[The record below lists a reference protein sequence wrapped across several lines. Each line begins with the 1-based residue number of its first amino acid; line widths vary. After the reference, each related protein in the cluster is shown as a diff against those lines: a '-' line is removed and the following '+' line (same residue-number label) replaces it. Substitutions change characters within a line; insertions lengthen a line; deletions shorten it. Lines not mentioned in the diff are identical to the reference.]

1 MDITSLYY
9 FVEVAKDLNITR
21 TANRL
26 YISQQ
31 TLSNHIQRLEEYF
44 GSALLYRKPKL
55 ALTYAGEYV
64 LEYAKVIA
72 KEETNLKDILSDI
85 EHKERGTIYLGG
97 STLRLNIL
105 PAILPKFS
113 ERYPNVE
120 LRLKNTLS
128 NDLEPLVSKGEL
140 DFAIVTQSTSDSNL
154 IQDPLIKDE
163 IYLCVADSLLYKYY
177 GVEANETKARSIHGA
192 HLKDFSKLPFCIYN
206 NYMGSMIQKVFDE
219 EKVSPQTYLTTKHT
233 HLCTSIG
240 FTGVAACFSSRVHLA
255 ERKSE
260 TPAGMNI
267 FPVLHRG
274 EPLTLDVYLLR
285 HKQRYLTHY
294 SRFFMEMVLEYYE
307 QMEKERIARLADE
320 E

>member
-44 GSALLYRKPKL
+44 GSALLYRKPRL

-64 LEYAKVIA
+64 LDYAKIIA

-85 EHKERGTIYLGG
+85 EHKERGVIYLGG

-105 PAILPKFS
+105 PAILPQFS
-113 ERYPNVE
+113 QKYPNVE

-128 NDLEPLVSKGEL
+128 NDSEPLVAKGEL
-140 DFAIVTQSTSDSNL
+140 DLAIVTQATSDSNL
-154 IQDPLIKDE
+154 IQDYLIKDE
-163 IYLCVADSLLYKYY
+163 IYLCVADSLLYQYY
-177 GVEANETKARSIHGA
+177 GLEMEEIKARSIHGA
-192 HLKDFSKLPFCIYN
+192 YLKDFSRLPFCIYD
-206 NYMGSMIQKVFDE
+206 NYMGSLIQKAFEE
-219 EKVSPQTYLTTKHT
+219 EKVTPHPYLTTRHT

-240 FTGVAACFSSRVHLA
+240 FTGVAAFFSTRVHLA

-267 FPVLHRG
+267 FPLLYKG
-274 EPLTLDVYLLR
+274 EPLTMDVFLIH

-294 SRFFMEMVLEYYE
+294 SRFFMEMILNYYE
-307 QMEKERIARLADE
+307 QLEKEGIARLASK
-320 E
+320 